1 MMSPVIAHEPPEDG
15 PFSPCSYRETGNKP
29 CFAWPELICTSAIRT
44 PQWAVVVPVGG
55 CQGPPLSALCPVHLE
70 FKFQTPTGNQLPTPV
85 WGWCLL
91 LALDGSPNAGISV
104 SNRRLIKY
112 SNMQNHVT
120 ISNHQRTWSSRLDR
134 WKFER
139 RRGSIP
145 GDSIFLCK
153 GVSFCCCSLVSF
165 SCCVLCCCA
174 WWVVWLMWGVLGC
187 G

>member
-1 MMSPVIAHEPPEDG
+1 MH
-15 PFSPCSYRETGNKP
+15 
-29 CFAWPELICTSAIRT
+29 IRHT
-44 PQWAVVVPVGG
+44 NPPVGCG
-55 CQGPPLSALCPVHLE
+55 GPCGWVPRTAHVGFVSGALGIQISNPNW
-70 FKFQTPTGNQLPTPV
+70 QPTANSGVGLV
-85 WGWCLL
+85 LVACFGWE
-91 LALDGSPNAGISV
+91 PNAGISV

-112 SNMQNHVT
+112 SNMQNHVAF
-120 ISNHQRTWSSRLDR
+120 SNHQRLWPSRLGR

-145 GDSIFLCK
+145 GESIFRCK